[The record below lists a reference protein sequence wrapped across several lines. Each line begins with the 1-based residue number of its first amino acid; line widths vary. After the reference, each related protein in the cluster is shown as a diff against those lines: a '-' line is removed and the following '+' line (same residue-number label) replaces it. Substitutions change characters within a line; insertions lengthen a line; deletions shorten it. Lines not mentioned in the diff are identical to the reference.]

1 VTPGARL
8 SAAIEILADWQ
19 KFDGPV
25 ERVIESWGRAH
36 RFAGS
41 KDRAAIAERVYAV
54 FRRRGDLVG
63 FMADDA
69 PRALVLGSVRLI
81 DGLDLDAI
89 NALCAMPHAPA
100 PPNADERSR
109 LGQAVPEAGLN
120 LPEWLVPFAI
130 KAFGSQA
137 ADEMAAMG
145 RRAPFDLR
153 VNRLN
158 ADRETIR
165 HRLAQSNV
173 AAEPCRFVPDG
184 LRLEK
189 NIRLDALDVMQDGS
203 IEPMDEGSQLAAVLV
218 DARPGQRVLD
228 LCAGAGGKALALAA
242 IMGNQG
248 EIHADDRDAKRL
260 TKLDARAWRAGARN
274 ISVTKP
280 SGLYDRV
287 LVDAPCSGSGTW
299 RRSVDARWRLT
310 PATLSAYGRAQED
323 LLIKAADLTRPGGL
337 LIYVTCSWIAAEN
350 QDRVEKFLTTRPDF
364 TALSWRVVHADTLG
378 GQCAIPD
385 APDDTPFLSLS
396 TARHDTDGFF
406 IAILKRSDPA

>member
-1 VTPGARL
+1 MTPGARL

-25 ERVIESWGRAH
+25 ERVIEAWGRAH

-41 KDRAAIAERVYAV
+41 KDRAAIAERVYGV
-54 FRRRGDLVG
+54 FRRRGDIVG
-63 FMADDA
+63 LMADDA
-69 PRALVLGSVRLI
+69 PRALVLGSLRVI
-81 DGLDLDAI
+81 DGLDIHAI
-89 NALCAMPHAPA
+89 NALCAMPYA
-100 PPNADERSR
+100 PPPLQSDEIQRFE
-109 LGQAVPEAGLN
+109 QAVPDAGMN
-120 LPEWLVPFAI
+120 LPDWLVPFAVD
-130 KAFGSQA
+130 AFGPTA
-137 ADEMAAMG
+137 LDEMAAMA

-158 ADRETIR
+158 TDRETVR
-165 HRLAQSNV
+165 VGLAQLNILSDY
-173 AAEPCRFVPDG
+173 CRYVPDG

-189 NIRLDALDVMQDGS
+189 HIRLDGLDLMQDGA
-203 IEPMDEGSQLAAVLV
+203 IEPMDEGSQLAALLV

-242 IMGNQG
+242 MMGNQG
-248 EIHADDRDAKRL
+248 EIHADDRDVKRL

-310 PATLSAYGRAQED
+310 PATLAAYGRAQED

-337 LIYVTCSWIAAEN
+337 LVYVTCSWIAAEN
-350 QDRVEKFLTTRPDF
+350 QDRVEKFLATRPDF
-364 TALSWRVVHADTLG
+364 APVPWRAVHARALVENG
-378 GQCAIPD
+378 AIPD
-385 APDDTPFLSLS
+385 VPDDTPFLSLS

>member
-8 SAAIEILADWQ
+8 SAAIEILTDWQ

-25 ERVIESWGRAH
+25 ERVIDAWGRAH

-41 KDRAAIAERVYAV
+41 KDRAAIAERVYGV
-54 FRRRGDLVG
+54 FRRRGDVVG
-63 FMADDA
+63 LMADET
-69 PRALVLGSVRLI
+69 PRALVLGSLRVI
-81 DGLDLDAI
+81 DGLDVEAI

-100 PPNADERSR
+100 PLQADEI
-109 LGQAVPEAGLN
+109 LQLEQAVPVAGMN
-120 LPEWLVPFAI
+120 LPDWLVPYATE
-130 KAFGSQA
+130 AFGSRA
-137 ADEMAAMG
+137 LDEMAAMA

-158 ADRETIR
+158 TDRETVR
-165 HRLAQSNV
+165 QRLAQLAIASI
-173 AAEPCRFVPDG
+173 ACRYVPDG

-189 NIRLDALDVMQDGS
+189 HIRLDGLDLMQDGS
-203 IEPMDEGSQLAAVLV
+203 IEPMDEGSQLAALLV

-260 TKLDARAWRAGARN
+260 AKLDARAWRAGARI

-287 LVDAPCSGSGTW
+287 LVDAPCIGSGTW

-310 PATLSAYGRAQED
+310 PATLAAYGRAQED

-337 LIYVTCSWIAAEN
+337 LVYVTCSWIAAEN
-350 QDRVEKFLTTRPDF
+350 QGRVEKFLATRSDF
-364 TALSWRVVHADTLG
+364 TAQSWRAVHADALG
-378 GQCAIPD
+378 DACMMPD
-385 APDDTPFLSLS
+385 LSDDSRYLSLS

-406 IAILKRSDPA
+406 IAILKRSGPA